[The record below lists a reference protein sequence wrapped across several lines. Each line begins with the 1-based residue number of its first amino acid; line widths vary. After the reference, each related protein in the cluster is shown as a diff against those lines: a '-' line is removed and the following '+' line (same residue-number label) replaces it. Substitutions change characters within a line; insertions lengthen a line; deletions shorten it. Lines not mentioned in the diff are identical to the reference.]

1 MRRARQAKSRP
12 GAPPLLGTE
21 GSAKAFLVV
30 RYTVRKVTKG
40 WMVWDTKG
48 RAVAVV
54 DDAPAIGISA
64 ETARLFAD
72 MLNSQENVAAE
83 GEPDPGKRSG

>member
-1 MRRARQAKSRP
+1 
-12 GAPPLLGTE
+12 
-21 GSAKAFLVV
+21 
-30 RYTVRKVTKG
+30 
-40 WMVWDTKG
+40 MVWDTKG

-72 MLNSQENVAAE
+72 MLNSQDNVAAE
-83 GEPDPGKRSG
+83 GEPSPGKRSG